1 MEFVDSG
8 SFSYWTLCWS
18 CCVNWTTTKFS
29 SATIKCWF
37 YVTLPFLLIAKCG
50 DISVLVAL
58 FTHLLLCAHLSS
70 QNSRALAISIRLILS
85 ISNDKVKDW
94 KPCECRGYGVWED
107 PWISTRAQ
115 LWATSVK
122 VSHFS
127 FGLLLSSSSSG
138 SEGQRKEKYSLN
150 AKTIVNKHSLLFFL
164 KSEMVNLIPCR
175 KRKSKNFERIT
186 LLLVNQKG
194 LGFGGFM
201 RTLSYMARTH
211 YTDLD
216 CKKGGIV
223 PT

>member
-50 DISVLVAL
+50 DICVLVAL

-70 QNSRALAISIRLILS
+70 QNSRVLAISIRLILS

-94 KPCECRGYGVWED
+94 KPCECRGYGAWED

-127 FGLLLSSSSSG
+127 FGLLLSSKPVSLFWR
-138 SEGQRKEKYSLN
+138 SEQRKVQSQCKD
-150 AKTIVNKHSLLFFL
+150 
-164 KSEMVNLIPCR
+164 CR
-175 KRKSKNFERIT
+175 KQT
-186 LLLVNQKG
+186 LFVV
-194 LGFGGFM
+194 
-201 RTLSYMARTH
+201 LSEIRN
-211 YTDLD
+211 
-216 CKKGGIV
+216 G
-223 PT
+223 